1 MTVGAVREK
10 PDAARE
16 QPAAESVDGT
26 PGLAAPGEMSSKVL
40 AGLVILSMGVVFALI
55 GGTLRAGLENPG
67 GAEETGT
74 PSSSTTQPVNAQPPA
89 PAPAPPPP
97 APAAPVQLPAP
108 APAPQTQQY
117 VPAPAQVEVA
127 PETAAAPPAPPPPPA
142 PPSLPDILAPILP
155 FLLPPPPPPP
165 PAP

>member
-16 QPAAESVDGT
+16 QPAVPSADGT
-26 PGLAAPGEMSSKVL
+26 PGLTAPGEMSPKVL

-55 GGTLRAGLENPG
+55 GGALRAGLDSPG
-67 GAEETGT
+67 GTEETGT

-97 APAAPVQLPAP
+97 APAAPVQMP
-108 APAPQTQQY
+108 APAPQSQQY
-117 VPAPAQVEVA
+117 VPPAQVEVA
-127 PETAAAPPAPPPPPA
+127 PETAAAPPPPPPAPA

>member
-16 QPAAESVDGT
+16 AVTSPPEGT
-26 PGLAAPGEMSSKVL
+26 PGLAAPGEMSPKVL
-40 AGLVILSMGVVFALI
+40 AGLVIVSMGVVVALI
-55 GGTLRAGLENPG
+55 GGALREGLNNPV
-67 GAEETGT
+67 AVEETGT
-74 PSSSTTQPVNAQPPA
+74 PSASTTQPVKAPPPPA
-89 PAPAPPPP
+89 PAPAP
-97 APAAPVQLPAP
+97 APAAPVQMP

-117 VPAPAQVEVA
+117 VAPAAPVEVA
-127 PETAAAPPAPPPPPA
+127 PETAAAPPPPPPAPA